1 MVRAGQAQPIQAFI
15 QEYEQEA
22 SMKVDT
28 TASGVILIVDDIPAN
43 LGVLFDFLADTGFQV
58 LIAEDGESALQTAE
72 YASPDL
78 ILLDVL
84 MPEIDGFE
92 TCRRLKLNYA
102 TQDIPVIFMTALTE
116 TIDKVKGL
124 NLGAVDYITKPLQ
137 HEEVLARVKLHLNLR
152 NLTKQLQAQNLQLE
166 QEVVE
171 RKRIEADLRHHT
183 AELAEWKNR
192 YEAIIQASGQI
203 LFDWNSQ
210 THEVTYGGN
219 LTAILGYSPEEMA
232 GGLDRWVTLIHPE
245 DRSRFHAEID
255 RVIVTKQP
263 FHQEF
268 QVARQ
273 DGTYITVESKGYF
286 FADSDGQASQMAGF
300 IVDISDRKRHEE
312 ALRETSQ
319 MLQALIQASPLAIV
333 VLDPE
338 GRVQVWNPA
347 AQEIFDWSESEVLGE
362 ILPIVPAAK
371 QGEFRAFRQRVFQG
385 ESFTGVEVSR
395 QKRDGSFL
403 ELNLSAAP
411 LRNAQ
416 GEVTGVIAM
425 LLDVTAKKQL
435 ESQALR
441 AQRMESI
448 GTLASG
454 IAHDLNNLLTPIL
467 SSAQLLLMPTK
478 LPEAKKQQLLKTM
491 EASTKRAAAL
501 VKQVLLFA
509 RGVEGKRITLQMSH
523 LITEIRQITQET
535 FPRWIEV
542 EVEVDPN
549 LWMVSG
555 DTTQLHQ
562 ALLNLCV
569 NARDAMP
576 NGGILKIAATNIW
589 LDEEYAQLNIDAK
602 VGPYVLITV
611 TDTGTGI
618 PPAIIDRVF
627 EPFFTTKEVGQ
638 GTGLGLSTVVGIVK
652 GHGGFVQV
660 QSRVGQ
666 GTEFKLY
673 LPIAQTY
680 DLKPDATEYDELKAG
695 HGEVVLVVD
704 DEEAICEVTK
714 TSLEYYGYKVL
725 TAKDGVEAIAI
736 YVRHQSEIN
745 VVLVDMMMP
754 SMDGPTTIRTL
765 QKINPQVKI
774 IGVSGLISHCPMTEF
789 ANSNN
794 VKSFLPKPYT
804 SEELL
809 QNLRVVLT
817 TY

>member
-1 MVRAGQAQPIQAFI
+1 MN
-15 QEYEQEA
+15 
-22 SMKVDT
+22 VDT
-28 TASGVILIVDDIPAN
+28 VERNVILIVDDIPAN
-43 LGVLFDFLADTGFQV
+43 LGVLFNFLADAGFQV
-58 LIAEDGESALQTAE
+58 LVAEDGESALQTAE

-92 TCRRLKLNYA
+92 TCRRLKLNQA
-102 TQDIPVIFMTALTE
+102 TQDIPIIFMTALTE
-116 TIDKVKGL
+116 TVDKVKGL

-152 NLTKQLQAQNLQLE
+152 QLTKQLQAQNLQLE
-166 QEVVE
+166 HEVAE
-171 RKRIEADLRHHT
+171 RKRIEADLRRHT
-183 AELAEWKNR
+183 AELTEWKNR

-203 LFDWNSQ
+203 LFDWDSQ

-219 LTAILGYSPEEMA
+219 LTAILGYSLEEMV
-232 GGLDRWVTLIHPE
+232 GGLDRWVALVHPE
-245 DRSRFHAEID
+245 DRDRFHAEID
-255 RVIVTKQP
+255 RVITTKQP
-263 FHQEF
+263 FHLEF
-268 QVARQ
+268 RVARK
-273 DGTYITVESKGYF
+273 DDTYLTVESKGYF
-286 FADSDGQASQMAGF
+286 FAGGDGQAVRMAGF
-300 IVDISDRKRHEE
+300 IVDISEAKHDEVVRKRQEE

-333 VLDPE
+333 VLDLE
-338 GRVQVWNPA
+338 GRVQLWNPA

-362 ILPIVPAAK
+362 MLPIVPTAK
-371 QGEFRAFRQRVFQG
+371 QGEFWAFRQRVLQG

-395 QKRDGSFL
+395 EKRDGSL
-403 ELNLSAAP
+403 LQLNLSTAP
-411 LRNAQ
+411 LRNGK
-416 GEVTGVIAM
+416 GEVRGAIAM

-478 LPEAKKQQLLKTM
+478 LPEDKKQQLLKTM

-523 LITEIRQITQET
+523 LITEIKQIAQET
-535 FPRWIEV
+535 FPKWIEV
-542 EVEVDPN
+542 KTDVDPN
-549 LWMVSG
+549 LWMVAG

-576 NGGILKIAATNIW
+576 DGGTLKITATNVW
-589 LDEEYAQLNIDAK
+589 LDEKYTQLNIDAK

-618 PPAIIDRVF
+618 PSSIIDRVF

-660 QSRVGQ
+660 QSQIDQ

-680 DLKPDATEYDELKAG
+680 AFKPEAIEYDELRAG

-704 DEEAICEVTK
+704 DEDAICEVTK

-725 TAKDGVEAIAI
+725 TAKDGVEAIAL

-789 ANSNN
+789 ATSNN
-794 VKSFLPKPYT
+794 VKGFLPKPYT

-817 TY
+817 TH

>member
-1 MVRAGQAQPIQAFI
+1 M
-15 QEYEQEA
+15 
-22 SMKVDT
+22 SVDT
-28 TASGVILIVDDIPAN
+28 TEESVILIVDDIPAN
-43 LGVLFDFLADTGFQV
+43 LGVLFNFLADAGFQV
-58 LIAEDGESALQTAE
+58 LIAEDGESALQIAE

-92 TCRRLKLNYA
+92 TCRLLKLNQA
-102 TQDIPVIFMTALTE
+102 TQDIPIIFMTALTE
-116 TIDKVKGL
+116 TVDKVKGL

-152 NLTKQLQAQNLQLE
+152 KLTKQLQAQNLQLE
-166 QEVVE
+166 QEIAE
-171 RKRIEADLRHHT
+171 RKRVEADLRLHT
-183 AELAEWKNR
+183 TELTEWKNR

-219 LTAILGYSPEEMA
+219 VTAILGYSLEEMA
-232 GGLDRWVTLIHPE
+232 GGVDRWVTLIHPE

-255 RVIVTKQP
+255 RVVTTKQP

-268 QVARQ
+268 RVGRK

-286 FADSDGQASQMAGF
+286 FADGDGQVVRMTGF
-300 IVDISDRKRHEE
+300 IVDISEAKRDEVVRKHYEE

-333 VLDPE
+333 VLDPQS
-338 GRVQVWNPA
+338 RVQLWNPA

-362 ILPIVPAAK
+362 ILPIVPTTK
-371 QGEFRAFRQRVFQG
+371 QGEFQTFVQRVLQG
-385 ESFTGVEVSR
+385 ESFAGVEVSR
-395 QKRDGSFL
+395 QKRDGSLL
-403 ELNLSAAP
+403 ELNLSTAP
-411 LRNAQ
+411 LRNAN
-416 GEVTGVIAM
+416 GEVTGMIAM

-435 ESQALR
+435 EAQAFR

-478 LPEAKKQQLLKTM
+478 LPEDKKQKLLKTM

-523 LITEIRQITQET
+523 LITEIRQIAQET
-535 FPRWIEV
+535 FPKWIEV
-542 EVEVDPN
+542 KADVDPN
-549 LWMVSG
+549 LWMVAG

-576 NGGILKIAATNIW
+576 DGGTLKITASNVW
-589 LDEEYAQLNIDAK
+589 LDEKYAQLNIDAK
-602 VGPYVLITV
+602 VGPYVLVTV

-618 PPAIIDRVF
+618 PSNIIDRVF

-660 QSRVGQ
+660 QSQMGQ
-666 GTEFKLY
+666 GTEFRLY

-680 DLKPDATEYDELKAG
+680 DLQPDATEYDELKAG

-725 TAKDGVEAIAI
+725 TAKDGVEAIAL

-789 ANSNN
+789 VNSGN

-817 TY
+817 AH

>member
-1 MVRAGQAQPIQAFI
+1 M
-15 QEYEQEA
+15 
-22 SMKVDT
+22 SVDT
-28 TASGVILIVDDIPAN
+28 TEEGVILIVDDIPAN
-43 LGVLFDFLADTGFQV
+43 LGVLFNFLADAGFQV
-58 LIAEDGESALQTAE
+58 LIAEDGESALQIAE

-92 TCRRLKLNYA
+92 TCHRLKLNQA
-102 TQDIPVIFMTALTE
+102 TQNIPIIFMTALTE
-116 TIDKVKGL
+116 TVDKVKGL

-152 NLTKQLQAQNLQLE
+152 QLTKQLQAQNLQLE
-166 QEVVE
+166 QEIAE
-171 RKRIEADLRHHT
+171 RKRVEADLRLHT
-183 AELAEWKNR
+183 AELTEWKNR

-219 LTAILGYSPEEMA
+219 LTSILGYSLEELA

-245 DRSRFHAEID
+245 DRSRFNVEVN
-255 RVIVTKQP
+255 RVITTKQP
-263 FHQEF
+263 FQQEF
-268 QVARQ
+268 RVGRK

-286 FADSDGQASQMAGF
+286 FADSDGQVVRMTGF
-300 IVDISDRKRHEE
+300 IVDISEAKRDEIVRKRYEE

-338 GRVQVWNPA
+338 GRVQLWNPA

-362 ILPIVPAAK
+362 ILPIVPTAK
-371 QGEFRAFRQRVFQG
+371 QGEFQTFMQRVLQG
-385 ESFTGVEVSR
+385 ESFTGEEVSR
-395 QKRDGSFL
+395 QKRDGSLL
-403 ELNLSAAP
+403 ELNLSTAP
-411 LRNAQ
+411 LRNAN
-416 GEVTGVIAM
+416 GEVTGMIAM

-435 ESQALR
+435 EAQAFR

-478 LPEAKKQQLLKTM
+478 LPEDKRQKLLKTM

-523 LITEIRQITQET
+523 LITEIKQIAQET
-535 FPRWIEV
+535 FPKWIEV
-542 EVEVDPN
+542 KANVDPN
-549 LWMVSG
+549 LWLVAG

-562 ALLNLCV
+562 ALLNLCI
-569 NARDAMP
+569 NARDAMAD
-576 NGGILKIAATNIW
+576 GGTLKITASNIW
-589 LDEEYAQLNIDAK
+589 LDEKYAQLNIDAK
-602 VGPYVLITV
+602 VGPYVRVTV

-618 PPAIIDRVF
+618 PASIIDRVF

-660 QSRVGQ
+660 QSQMGQ
-666 GTEFKLY
+666 GTEFRLY

-680 DLKPDATEYDELKAG
+680 DLKPNATEYDGLKAG

-725 TAKDGVEAIAI
+725 TAKDGVEAIAL

-789 ANSNN
+789 VNSSN

-817 TY
+817 TH

>member
-1 MVRAGQAQPIQAFI
+1 MNVDST
-15 QEYEQEA
+15 EQ
-22 SMKVDT
+22 
-28 TASGVILIVDDIPAN
+28 GVILIVDDIPAN
-43 LGVLFDFLADTGFQV
+43 LGVLFDFLADAGFQV

-84 MPEIDGFE
+84 MPELDGFE
-92 TCRRLKLNYA
+92 TCRRLKLNQA
-102 TQDIPVIFMTALTE
+102 TQDIPVIFMTALAE
-116 TIDKVKGL
+116 TVDKVRGL

-137 HEEVLARVKLHLNLR
+137 HEEVLARVKLHLKLR
-152 NLTKQLQAQNLQLE
+152 NLTKQLQTQNLQLE
-166 QEVVE
+166 QEITE
-171 RKRIEADLRHHT
+171 RKRIEVDLRHHT
-183 AELAEWKNR
+183 AELTEWKNR

-210 THEVTYGGN
+210 TNEVTYGGN
-219 LTAILGYSPEEMA
+219 LASILGYSCEEMA
-232 GGLDRWVTLIHPE
+232 GGLDRWIDLVHPE
-245 DRSRFHAEID
+245 DRDRFNQEID
-255 RVIVTKQP
+255 RVIATKQP
-263 FHQEF
+263 FYLEF
-268 QVARQ
+268 RVACK

-286 FADSDGQASQMAGF
+286 FANGNGQAVRMAGF

-319 MLQALIQASPLAIV
+319 MLQALIQASPLAII
-333 VLDPE
+333 VLDSE
-338 GRVQVWNPA
+338 GRTQLWNPA
-347 AQEIFDWSESEVLGE
+347 AEKIFDWTEAEVLGQ
-362 ILPIVPAAK
+362 ILPIVPTAK
-371 QGEFRAFRQRVFQG
+371 QSEFWALRQRVLQG

-395 QKRDGSFL
+395 QKRDGSLL

-416 GEVTGVIAM
+416 GEVSGVIAM
-425 LLDVTAKKQL
+425 LLDVTTKKQL
-435 ESQALR
+435 EAQALR

-478 LPEAKKQQLLKTM
+478 LPEDKKQQLLKTM

-509 RGVEGKRITLQMSH
+509 RGVEGKRITLQLSH
-523 LITEIRQITQET
+523 LIAEVKQITQET
-535 FPRWIEV
+535 FPKWIEV
-542 EVEVDPN
+542 QTEVDPN
-549 LWMVSG
+549 LWMVAG

-576 NGGILKIAATNIW
+576 KGGTLKITAENIW
-589 LDEEYAQLNIDAK
+589 LDEHYAQMNIDAK
-602 VGPYVLITV
+602 VGPYVALTV
-611 TDTGTGI
+611 SDTGTGI
-618 PPAIIDRVF
+618 PSNIIDRVF

-638 GTGLGLSTVVGIVK
+638 GTGLGLSTVIGIIK

-660 QSRVGQ
+660 QSQIGQ
-666 GTEFKLY
+666 GTRFKLY
-673 LPIAQTY
+673 LPIAHTFA
-680 DLKPDATEYDELKAG
+680 LKPEATDYDELKAG

-704 DEEAICEVTK
+704 DEDAICEVTK

-774 IGVSGLISHCPMTEF
+774 IGVSGLIAHCPMTEF
-789 ANSNN
+789 VNNN

-804 SEELL
+804 ADELL
-809 QNLRVVLT
+809 QNLRQVLT
-817 TY
+817 TH